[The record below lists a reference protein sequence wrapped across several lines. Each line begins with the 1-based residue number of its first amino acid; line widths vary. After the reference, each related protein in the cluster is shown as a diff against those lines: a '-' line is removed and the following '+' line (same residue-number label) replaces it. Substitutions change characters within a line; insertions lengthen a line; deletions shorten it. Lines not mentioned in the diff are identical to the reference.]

1 MSALSPKVDIAE
13 RDSNVRFGPIP
24 RHDPHRH
31 FLRNQL
37 LKFWLFRQLFGYP
50 QTQLRNVE
58 IDFGKSTFRS
68 AGFATRWGGGSM
80 SGQQVRHFVSDTTKA
95 IIPLAAKA
103 RNLILYGK
111 ILFLAAFALLLS
123 GIALPIL
130 FRANLPSATVNS
142 TLNCYDSDGNY
153 EPCVARTGASPSQFN
168 GRTTGTHQTP
178 SWTTTALYQQA
189 IWSTTTVDQPASWT
203 TSAVDQPE
211 NSTTS
216 PPAARRSST
225 PGKRPACGRRLI
237 PCFFSALR
245 RGLTHIA
252 SVAAAV
258 GQART
263 PANTFN

>member
-1 MSALSPKVDIAE
+1 MSALPPEADIAE
-13 RDSNVRFGPIP
+13 RDSNARFVPIP
-24 RHDPHRH
+24 RLDPHRH

-37 LKFWLFRQLFGYP
+37 LKFWLFRQLLGYP

-58 IDFGKSTFRS
+58 IGFGKSKFHS
-68 AGFATRWGGGSM
+68 AGFVTRWGGGSM
-80 SGQQVRHFVSDTTKA
+80 SGRQVRHFVSDTTKP
-95 IIPLAAKA
+95 IIPLVAKA
-103 RNLILYGK
+103 INLIPYGK
-111 ILFLAAFALLLS
+111 ILFLAAFAPLLAS
-123 GIALPIL
+123 IAVPIL
-130 FRANLPSATVNS
+130 FRANLPSVTVNS

-153 EPCVARTGASPSQFN
+153 EPCVTRTGASPSQFN
-168 GRTTGTHQTP
+168 GRTTGTDQTP

-252 SVAAAV
+252 SVAATV
-258 GQART
+258 GQAR
-263 PANTFN
+263 PAREHL